1 MKKLKLLLPLFL
13 AGLFLVSCGEKP
25 NDNGHDDDHSDDGQ
39 GMEMVDPPK
48 FIIPVHEADNL
59 YLNYG
64 NNRADFLEE
73 VVNEQ
78 NPDLEEE
85 YTPTRFVT
93 VDFDEMYQYM
103 KFVKQ
108 QSDKAKIKPEGLR
121 FYFGQI
127 KSKGSKGID
136 PGVET
141 LFFNPTANFDG
152 IEGGISYAIKTDV
165 SGNISAVT
173 VGSIIDSS
181 KTQQTQKGANLLL
194 QGGIQSLAGNR
205 GHLPPPPHPGDP
217 DDYH

>member
-1 MKKLKLLLPLFL
+1 MKKSKFLLPLFL
-13 AGLFLVSCGEKP
+13 AGVFLISCGEKP
-25 NDNGHDDDHSDDGQ
+25 HDNGHDDDDGQ
-39 GMEMVDPPK
+39 GEEMVDPPE
-48 FIIPVHEADNL
+48 FIIPIQKADNL

-64 NNRADFLEE
+64 DNRADFLEE
-73 VVNEQ
+73 IVNEQ
-78 NPDLEEE
+78 NPDLDEK

-103 KFVKQ
+103 TFVKQ

-141 LFFNPTANFDG
+141 LFFNPTATFEGIDG
-152 IEGGISYAIKTDV
+152 EISYAIKTDV
-165 SGNISAVT
+165 NGNISAVT
-173 VGSIIDSS
+173 VGSVIDSS

-194 QGGIQSLAGNR
+194 QGGIQSLAGDDV
-205 GHLPPPPHPGDP
+205 HFPPPPIQNDP
-217 DDYH
+217 NDYH